1 MKRKLV
7 LLFLFTLPLQAYE
20 YDREELIIQNLPKIK
35 DNRPSIRPT
44 MRAEQSPVYTPTPSP
59 TATVD
64 YFRDQEY
71 LRTIL

>member
-1 MKRKLV
+1 MKRKLI

-20 YDREELIIQNLPKIK
+20 FDREELIIQNLPKIG

-44 MRAEQSPVYTPTPSP
+44 MRPVHTPTPSP
-59 TATVD
+59 TATVN

-71 LRTIL
+71 LRTFM